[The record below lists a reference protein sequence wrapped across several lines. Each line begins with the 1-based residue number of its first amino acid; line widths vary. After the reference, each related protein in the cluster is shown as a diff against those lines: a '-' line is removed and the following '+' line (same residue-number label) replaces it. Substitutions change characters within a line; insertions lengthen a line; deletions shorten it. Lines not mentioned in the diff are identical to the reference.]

1 MKEERITMK
10 REKLMEDLRVLGI
23 KLYLGTKLFNFEI
36 FRTLL
41 ALGQISR
48 YISEFTQKTNTKTY
62 KINRFSLSPLISLS
76 VLLILLV
83 YTMLGF
89 SPILRIKKCSCLHF
103 IDYKSG

>member
-48 YISEFTQKTNTKTY
+48 YISEFT
-62 KINRFSLSPLISLS
+62 
-76 VLLILLV
+76 
-83 YTMLGF
+83 
-89 SPILRIKKCSCLHF
+89 
-103 IDYKSG
+103 